1 MQGSVQKGF
10 QHCAVRGANMA
21 ERPSTSSTQ
30 PTHPRDSFHSPDPDV
45 FSDEYALHPLE
56 LTDSHGTESADR
68 DGSDDVASFPP
79 VAETPRRSLS
89 FQRAFESPRGSIR
102 RSGGSQRS
110 DGLSSISLRPD
121 EHGLQAF
128 GPPRSVASISDTGS
142 SSLTPHRSIRS
153 ISTFGFPRAQS
164 PYQGATGPSHPYGMY
179 PQGIGVTRTP
189 SVATTSTIRPA
200 ERPYSGPNGPT
211 QPYAMYTQNI
221 VPEDDQDPVADM
233 PLPIAPGF
241 PGLGL
246 DYQRRLGPEGEDVD
260 DLIGPDGYAEQ
271 LPPYS
276 RYANGVPPKYT
287 SGIGSVRRPAPPIPS
302 DDSQE
307 TLNNSETPSNT
318 RGEAAAVNP
327 FEDSTTE
334 LDSANGTTVLS
345 KDEGG
350 SFKERVREKSRR
362 KVCCGAM
369 PCWLC
374 VVISLLIVFA
384 VFIGGIIG
392 GLLAHKRGEEKGRQE
407 ASITTTIA
415 TAVAA
420 A

>member
-1 MQGSVQKGF
+1 MRGSVQKGF
-10 QHCAVRGANMA
+10 QHCAVRGASMA
-21 ERPSTSSTQ
+21 ERLSTSSTQ
-30 PTHPRDSFHSPDPDV
+30 PTHPRDSFHSLNPDV
-45 FSDEYALHPLE
+45 FSDEYALDPLE
-56 LTDSHGTESADR
+56 LTDSHRTESVDR
-68 DGSDDVASFPP
+68 DGSDDVASLPP
-79 VAETPRRSLS
+79 VLETPRRSLS

-102 RSGGSQRS
+102 RSRGSQRS
-110 DGLSSISLRPD
+110 DGLSSISSRSD
-121 EHGLQAF
+121 EHGSQAF

-200 ERPYSGPNGPT
+200 ERPYTGPNGPT

-221 VPEDDQDPVADM
+221 VPEDDQDPVADI
-233 PLPIAPGF
+233 PLPIAAGF

-287 SGIGSVRRPAPPIPS
+287 SGTGSVRRPAPPIPS

-307 TLNNSETPSNT
+307 TLNNSENPSNT
-318 RGEAAAVNP
+318 REEAAAVNP
-327 FEDSTTE
+327 FDDSVTE
-334 LDSANGTTVLS
+334 LNSAAGTTVLS
-345 KDEGG
+345 KNEGG
-350 SFKERVREKSRR
+350 NFKERIREKSRG
-362 KVCCGAM
+362 KVCCGVL
-369 PCWLC
+369 PCWLLG
-374 VVISLLIVFA
+374 VMILLIVFA

-392 GLLAHKRGEEKGRQE
+392 GVLAHKRGEEKGRQE

-415 TAVAA
+415 TAIAA
-420 A
+420 